1 MKSYKLNINA
11 LIVYV
16 GLISLILFSTVL
28 LVFHLAEPKGLGEM
42 LLHYGYI
49 IAPVSILW
57 VLTDHYLW
65 HTKFM
70 QFIGKSLNIPPDIR
84 GRWEGTLENADGSG
98 TQRFA
103 IEVNQ
108 TLTKLRVCSYS
119 SKAHSD
125 SVLAEIAS
133 SASEDSFT
141 LCYLWQGQ
149 LIKAMKDTNPAEIIH
164 GYTMLTL
171 DQKNSTKVLKGYY
184 FTDVRPVQTR
194 GGIELKW
201 VSHSFRKSLD

>member
-28 LVFHLAEPKGLGEM
+28 LVFNLAEPKGLGEM

-65 HTKFM
+65 HTSIM
-70 QFIGKSLNIPPDIR
+70 QFLGKSLNIPPDIR

-98 TQRFA
+98 SQRFA
-103 IEVNQ
+103 IEVTQ

-119 SKAHSD
+119 SIASSD

-133 SASEDSFT
+133 SASEETFT

-149 LIKAMKDTNPAEIIH
+149 LNKSMKDTNLSEKIH

-171 DQKNSTKVLKGYY
+171 DQTNSVKVLKGYY

-201 VSHSFRKSLD
+201 ISGSLKKNLD

>member
-16 GLISLILFSTVL
+16 GLFSLILFSTVL
-28 LVFHLAEPKGLGEM
+28 MVFKLAEPEGLGEM

-65 HTKFM
+65 HTKFI
-70 QFIGKSLNIPPDIR
+70 QFLGKSLNIPPDMR

-98 TQRFA
+98 TQKFA
-103 IEVNQ
+103 IEIKQ
-108 TLTKLRVCSYS
+108 TLTKLSVCSYS

-133 SASEDSFT
+133 SASEDQFT
-141 LCYLWQGQ
+141 LCYLWQGH
-149 LIKAMKDTNPAEIIH
+149 LAKAMKDTNAAEIIH
-164 GYTMLTL
+164 GYTILTL
-171 DQKNSTKVLKGYY
+171 NETNSKKILKGYY
-184 FTDVRPVQTR
+184 FTDIRPVQTR

-201 VSHSFRKSLD
+201 VSHAFRKSID